1 MTRITSIALSFLLL
15 FTSSG
20 FSQTANPTAARDTAE
35 IQARVKKFAESKKLV
50 AVYTISGQ
58 RSKGKITSFNSDGFT
73 LADHKSGREETFRYA
88 DVSKVDKSG
97 WLSTGSII
105 AFAAVGAGAV
115 IVLTF
120 VGLRCRNEGGC

>member
-1 MTRITSIALSFLLL
+1 VNGFDKVAQVDPIALCDESIKIAYMTRITSIALSFLLL

-88 DVSKVDKSG
+88 DVSKVDKGG
-97 WLSTGSII
+97 W
-105 AFAAVGAGAV
+105 F
-115 IVLTF
+115 
-120 VGLRCRNEGGC
+120 